1 MMKRLVLS
9 YYGVKQVNLYYKIEI
24 ICLSY
29 LFISNKSRSP
39 PMCLE
44 VLLRALVA
52 GSTLFDQRL
61 TTCGESQRSAA

>member
-29 LFISNKSRSP
+29 LFIRNKSRSP

-44 VLLRALVA
+44 VLLRFAM
-52 GSTLFDQRL
+52 QL
-61 TTCGESQRSAA
+61 TKPAPGT